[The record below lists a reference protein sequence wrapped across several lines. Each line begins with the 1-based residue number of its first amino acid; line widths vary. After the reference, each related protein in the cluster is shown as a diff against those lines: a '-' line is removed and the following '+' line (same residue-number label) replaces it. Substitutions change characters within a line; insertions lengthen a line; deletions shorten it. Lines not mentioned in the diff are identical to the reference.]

1 MNDRDKDIALAKL
14 MGYQVVYIDSDIRT
28 PQRYRL
34 QRVEQNGPNTKMTT
48 LSWQITEKE
57 AWAQCPKF
65 GEDWSAT
72 GMVLEWMVG
81 HGWFYSVVASF
92 GYSALFEKETIAFE
106 MPGIAATPQQA
117 IRDAALKALGG
128 GG

>member
-14 MGYQVVYIDSDIRT
+14 MGFSVTYVDNIRS
-28 PQRYRL
+28 PQRYCL
-34 QRVEQNGPNTKMTT
+34 YRVEQDGVRIKSTT
-48 LSWQITEKE
+48 LGWFWSEDE

-72 GMVLEWMVG
+72 GMVLEWMVR
-81 HGWFYSVVASF
+81 HGFYSVVASF

-106 MPGIAATPQQA
+106 MPDIVATPQQA